1 MRITESRL
9 RRIIR
14 ETLAQMEGRGTGVTV
29 EDVDGVLSALITG
42 PLWDLEAAAVV
53 KEDLLGLAVGSGGW
67 VLSGIKGWIDRE
79 EKMGNTTPGFE
90 LALDLIEG
98 IAQRE
103 GISIVDD
110 DVDGTGQ
117 VHDLLNGAY
126 NG

>member
-14 ETLAQMEGRGTGVTV
+14 ETLAQMDGRGEVITV

-42 PLWDLEAAAVV
+42 PLWDAEKVEELE
-53 KEDLLGLAVGSGGW
+53 KELLGLAVGSGGW
-67 VLSGIKGWIDRE
+67 VLSGIKGWIKRE
-79 EKMGNTTPGFE
+79 EEMGNTTPGFK
-90 LALDLIEG
+90 LAGDLIDR
-98 IAQRE
+98 IARRK

>member
-14 ETLAQMEGRGTGVTV
+14 ETLAQMGGRGTGVTV

-42 PLWDLEAAAVV
+42 PLWDPEAAAAV
-53 KEDLLGLAVGSGGW
+53 KEELLGLAVGSGGW

-79 EKMGNTTPGFE
+79 EEMGNTTPGFK
-90 LALDLIEG
+90 LAGDLIEG

-110 DVDGTGQ
+110 DIDGTGQ
-117 VHDLLNGAY
+117 VHDLIDRAY
-126 NG
+126 TA